1 MTKSDEVFSLQAV
14 YEAVRDL
21 DALDLAGRQ
30 GLYVGE
36 VPAASGSDS
45 ALGGTS
51 PGGVE
56 VGAVEDEAVLLVL
69 TVRHDDL
76 WQEAEDRRG
85 ECEEQT

>member
-21 DALDLAGRQ
+21 DALHLAGRQ
-30 GLYVGE
+30 RLYVGE

-76 WQEAEDRRG
+76 WQEAEDRGG